1 MNIKAKQECF
11 YLYIKDKS
19 DANHFLFLKTD
30 KNSTKEVKM
39 TIKRAGKRLHTAYG
53 NAFQNSVFIKINK

>member
-19 DANHFLFLKTD
+19 DANHFLFLKID
-30 KNSTKEVKM
+30 KISTKEVKM
-39 TIKRAGKRLHTAYG
+39 TIKRAGKRLHSAYG
-53 NAFQNSVFIKINK
+53 NAF